1 MQASTDSNAFCGI
14 RARGI
19 RAITLDLDDTLWPIW
34 PTIERAERVLLQWLQ
49 THAPATAQS
58 LQTQAAVRAVRNEIG
73 SLRPDLAHDL
83 NGLRRESIRLALT
96 RAGDDPGLAE
106 TAFDV
111 FFAERQRVDLYDDAL
126 PALEFLAARWP
137 LVALSNGTADVNV
150 VGLGRFFHASIS
162 AHRVG
167 VAKPDPAIFAQA
179 ATLARSPAAECVVIE
194 DSSNGVTAA
203 KAAGLYCIGYN
214 SIHSPLQDLS
224 HADLV
229 VTHFNEL
236 TAERIAALETGA
248 FEAL

>member
-1 MQASTDSNAFCGI
+1 MQASTDSNAFSGI

-96 RAGDDPGLAE
+96 RAGDDQSLAE

-137 LVALSNGTADVNV
+137 LVALSNGTADVHV
-150 VGLGRFFHASIS
+150 VGLGRFFHASVS

-167 VAKPDPAIFAQA
+167 VAKPDPRIFALAAQA
-179 ATLARSPAAECVVIE
+179 AGVPAENVLHVGDDALLDARGAMDAGMHAVWLNRAGVDWTHGGASPSATVASLAQLCQGLAE
-194 DSSNGVTAA
+194 G
-203 KAAGLYCIGYN
+203 
-214 SIHSPLQDLS
+214 
-224 HADLV
+224 
-229 VTHFNEL
+229 
-236 TAERIAALETGA
+236 
-248 FEAL
+248 